1 MKVRGVFPVGI
12 VLMLLLGVSSSFA
25 QQYEDVVYLKNG
37 GVRRGL
43 ILEQIPGELVK
54 LKTKYGEIFVI
65 SMSDISKI
73 VKEEEEV
80 PIAEPA
86 AKSDNAPRAV
96 SDVKL
101 ESWYTYWGLGF
112 ANMSYTDEL
121 DDFFVGF
128 ERECTQCDNFSL
140 SLDLLGFYW
149 PLKNQQTIVGGV
161 YNASGDRY
169 TNKENKD
176 FWMQATSGQFSI
188 SAMHFPKVIGEGPF
202 LRADLGWGFFGVE
215 VYADG
220 EALEPLS
227 DWEKSGLAGLF
238 GVGYAVPVGGGGTR
252 ILFNANYAIRPG
264 MEIAERGYN
273 RESGSVRTF
282 SFTLGALL

>member
-1 MKVRGVFPVGI
+1 
-12 VLMLLLGVSSSFA
+12 
-25 QQYEDVVYLKNG
+25 
-37 GVRRGL
+37 
-43 ILEQIPGELVK
+43 
-54 LKTKYGEIFVI
+54 
-65 SMSDISKI
+65 
-73 VKEEEEV
+73 
-80 PIAEPA
+80 
-86 AKSDNAPRAV
+86 
-96 SDVKL
+96 
-101 ESWYTYWGLGF
+101 
-112 ANMSYTDEL
+112 
-121 DDFFVGF
+121 
-128 ERECTQCDNFSL
+128 
-140 SLDLLGFYW
+140 
-149 PLKNQQTIVGGV
+149 
-161 YNASGDRY
+161 
-169 TNKENKD
+169 
-176 FWMQATSGQFSI
+176 
-188 SAMHFPKVIGEGPF
+188 MHFPKVIGEGPF